1 MKGSAKVIEQLQM
14 LLESELSAFD
24 QYFIHARMY
33 ADWGLTALDE
43 RITHEAEEERLH
55 AQLLIDRILFLE
67 ATPDLAKRTELQIG
81 TDVPSML
88 KNDLDYEY
96 QVADKLKTAI
106 AVCELES
113 DFQSRQ
119 ILLKLLEDTE
129 EDHMYWLEQQLG
141 LIDKIG
147 LQNYIQKQM

>member
-1 MKGSAKVIEQLQM
+1 MKGDPKVLEQLQG

-33 ADWGLTALDE
+33 ADWGLEKIAE
-43 RITHEAEEERLH
+43 RITHEAEEEREH

-67 ATPDLAKRTELQIG
+67 ATPDLSKRESLNIG
-81 TDVPSML
+81 SDVPSML
-88 KNDLDYEY
+88 KSDLDYEY
-96 QVADKLKTAI
+96 AVADKLRKAI
-106 AVCELES
+106 AICETQS
-113 DFQSRQ
+113 DFQSRK

-141 LIDKIG
+141 LIDKMG
-147 LQNYIQKQM
+147 LNNYIQTL

>member
-1 MKGSAKVIEQLQM
+1 MKSSQKVIEQLQL

-33 ADWGLTALDE
+33 ADWGLSALDE

-67 ATPDLAKRTELQIG
+67 AVPDMSKRVALNIG
-81 TDVPSML
+81 SDVPSML
-88 KNDLDYEY
+88 QSDLDYEY
-96 QVADKLKTAI
+96 DVAKKLKVAI
-106 AVCELES
+106 AICEQES

-141 LIDKIG
+141 LIKKIG
-147 LQNYIQKQM
+147 IENYIQKQI